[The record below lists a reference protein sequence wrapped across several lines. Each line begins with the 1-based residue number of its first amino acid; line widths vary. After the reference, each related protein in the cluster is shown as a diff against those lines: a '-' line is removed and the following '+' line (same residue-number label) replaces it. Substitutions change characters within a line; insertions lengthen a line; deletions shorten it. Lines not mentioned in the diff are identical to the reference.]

1 MPTPEGDVLKPV
13 DPSITDSDE
22 WEIFILSN
30 AQVVYES
37 NGKPASLLL
46 AYADTPLKV
55 QGRLEPPA
63 RGQTK
68 YLLNKPYKPVD
79 IEIRQVTRFSY
90 GEMTDGEFVIWAQ
103 GKAGWFEIRPAPHYQ
118 RIYVD
123 MIQAVQLLYFV
134 TDIYSEPRK
143 KGGGP
148 NPQLIYHEYSE
159 DERFPCD
166 DPVAAAEIFHKHHV
180 FLMMSFLIRAQGIG
194 WSNTPIYQ
202 YFKRQY
208 PQDFETCKARI
219 EGRFTQALPERPSRT
234 AKPSPRAATPVT
246 VPKTKDTR
254 GKTAA
259 QKPQS
264 APKKDN
270 NWWEA
275 AVLFEFIQKAVNQR
289 ALKPGRNNITLERVA
304 QLIVKRYEIDDVGT
318 AQNVLSVHA
327 QNLCYMMDHPRRKS
341 TRFFVDEP
349 IYRELAAGHSLTAAE
364 QRRAE
369 GVELKPR
376 KDHGTLKEE
385 GSESSDTSDDEEDV
399 IATPVRRPPGRRKRG
414 RLSVLRPRSSKFS
427 GKSKGIQ
434 GGKDKAG
441 KGKAPVRNSDSS
453 DGDSDAETS
462 DKPTDSE
469 DEMGIDT
476 PTQALSPSREKR
488 KLDETD
494 ADEAED
500 QTRRKR
506 AASASITPESPP
518 TSAESEGEDNPQ
530 DGTVAPLPLRHR
542 PTNHASSRP
551 NSSHTKHV
559 IAPLLVSSPL
569 PTYESNG
576 PRDSWIC
583 DFDGCTQR
591 IYGCSKELG
600 RQLITEHL
608 EDHAKGREK
617 VVGILWREQDKL
629 HLPVSNLIKKIR
641 EMSEA
646 SAPLFPL
653 GVGERVQPRP
663 IERHA

>member
-1 MPTPEGDVLKPV
+1 
-13 DPSITDSDE
+13 
-22 WEIFILSN
+22 
-30 AQVVYES
+30 
-37 NGKPASLLL
+37 
-46 AYADTPLKV
+46 
-55 QGRLEPPA
+55 
-63 RGQTK
+63 
-68 YLLNKPYKPVD
+68 
-79 IEIRQVTRFSY
+79 
-90 GEMTDGEFVIWAQ
+90 
-103 GKAGWFEIRPAPHYQ
+103 
-118 RIYVD
+118 
-123 MIQAVQLLYFV
+123 
-134 TDIYSEPRK
+134 
-143 KGGGP
+143 
-148 NPQLIYHEYSE
+148 
-159 DERFPCD
+159 
-166 DPVAAAEIFHKHHV
+166 
-180 FLMMSFLIRAQGIG
+180 
-194 WSNTPIYQ
+194 
-202 YFKRQY
+202 
-208 PQDFETCKARI
+208 
-219 EGRFTQALPERPSRT
+219 
-234 AKPSPRAATPVT
+234 
-246 VPKTKDTR
+246 
-254 GKTAA
+254 
-259 QKPQS
+259 
-264 APKKDN
+264 
-270 NWWEA
+270 
-275 AVLFEFIQKAVNQR
+275 
-289 ALKPGRNNITLERVA
+289 
-304 QLIVKRYEIDDVGT
+304 
-318 AQNVLSVHA
+318 
-327 QNLCYMMDHPRRKS
+327 MMDHPRRKS

-349 IYRELAAGHSLTAAE
+349 IYRELTAGHSLTAAE

-385 GSESSDTSDDEEDV
+385 GSESSGTSDDEEDV
-399 IATPVRRPPGRRKRG
+399 ITTPVRRPPGRRKRG

-617 VVGILWREQDKL
+617 MVGILWREQDKL
-629 HLPVSNLIKKIR
+629 HLPVR
-641 EMSEA
+641 
-646 SAPLFPL
+646 
-653 GVGERVQPRP
+653 
-663 IERHA
+663 